1 VTQPVGGPDVR
12 WAEAL
17 AAWALPQALLDAAPS
32 DPWSLDPGSF
42 GERARRAR
50 DRSTPADEAASSAL
64 PRRGVVLDVGC
75 GAGAAS
81 APLWAAVRQL
91 VGVDGSAGML
101 AALEEL
107 VAERGGA
114 RRRLR
119 RRPRVTT
126 IEGRWPDVAGRVPV
140 ADVVV
145 CHDVLY
151 NVGQDVTRF
160 VEELGAH
167 ARRRVVVVL
176 PERHPRSWLTP
187 YFEQLHGLPR
197 PSRPSADLAADV
209 VRATGAR
216 PEVLRWTTTHD
227 HPGGEELVRRVA
239 AATCVGPERLDDV
252 RAALERTPPPTTRA
266 MAGLVWDGAA
276 A

>member
-1 VTQPVGGPDVR
+1 MTHPRGGAAAR

-17 AAWALPQALLDAAPS
+17 AAWALPQELLDAAPS

-42 GERARRAR
+42 SERSRRARRR
-50 DRSTPADEAASSAL
+50 RTPADEAAREAL
-64 PRRGVVLDVGC
+64 PRRGTVLDVGC

-81 APLWAAVRQL
+81 APLWPAARAV
-91 VGVDGSAGML
+91 VGVDGSADML
-101 AALEEL
+101 TALEDL
-107 VAERGGA
+107 VGERGAGVA
-114 RRRLR
+114 RLR
-119 RRPRVTT
+119 RRPRVSTVR
-126 IEGRWPDVAGRVPV
+126 GRWPDVADRAPI

-151 NVGQDVTRF
+151 NVGDDVARF
-160 VEELGAH
+160 VAELGAH
-167 ARRRVVVVL
+167 ARSRVVVVL

-187 YFEQLHGLPR
+187 YFEQLHGLAR

-209 VRATGAR
+209 VREHGAR

-227 HPGGEELVRRVA
+227 HPGGEDLVRRVA
-239 AATCVGPERLDDV
+239 AATCVGPDRLEDV

-266 MAGLVWDGAA
+266 MVGLVWDGTAT
-276 A
+276 